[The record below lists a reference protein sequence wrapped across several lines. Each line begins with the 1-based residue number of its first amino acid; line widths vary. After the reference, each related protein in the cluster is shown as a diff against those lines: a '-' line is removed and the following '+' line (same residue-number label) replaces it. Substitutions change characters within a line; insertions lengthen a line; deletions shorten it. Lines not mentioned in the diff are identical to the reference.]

1 MSYNYKR
8 KKLDKVVLSNI
19 DLMFMPSKKAT
30 PSLFL
35 SMDLG
40 MDAMDLCE
48 LIMHVEYDTEG
59 KIDGQIDYLT
69 FVETK
74 KVSDVIEFVENN
86 IKF

>member
-8 KKLDKVVLSNI
+8 KKLDKVVLANI
-19 DLMFMPSKKAT
+19 DQLLMPAKKPT
-30 PSLFL
+30 PDLFL

-40 MDAMDLCE
+40 MDALDLCE
-48 LIMHVEYDTEG
+48 LLMHVEYDTEG
-59 KIDGQIDYLT
+59 KVDAQLDYLT

-74 KVSDVIEFVENN
+74 KVSDLIEFVENN